1 MVVDFVNVL
10 DSAVHI
16 YAVLVLLMVLLL
28 SSGSWDP
35 LVAKV
40 SSLDGSVVGCAS
52 VLASNSLLASSS
64 SIILINISS
73 TWVLV
78 RAVCLSS
85 IAAINC
91 LDVCSPVSVLTSP
104 VACPNIYWLL
114 HLLDRLSIVINDV
127 ALIRQVSIQEATKYH
142 DFVVRDRNAAELWS
156 LLVLTLSVEI
166 D

>member
-10 DSAVHI
+10 NSAVHI
-16 YAVLVLLMVLLL
+16 YAILVLLMVLLL

-73 TWVLV
+73 T
-78 RAVCLSS
+78 
-85 IAAINC
+85 
-91 LDVCSPVSVLTSP
+91 
-104 VACPNIYWLL
+104 
-114 HLLDRLSIVINDV
+114 
-127 ALIRQVSIQEATKYH
+127 
-142 DFVVRDRNAAELWS
+142 
-156 LLVLTLSVEI
+156 
-166 D
+166 